1 MFESPKTSHVPGCL
15 YFIDGCLGY
24 PHHPLATVHRP
35 PSTIRPQQ
43 FAISA
48 EQCYNGPLGR
58 VGLKKARFWIGILIS
73 VVALIFAFRQ
83 VNFPDVWAAL
93 AGVNYW
99 LLVASLVPL
108 VLFLVLRAY
117 RWRLL
122 FHPQRGLHLLNL
134 FSVINIGYLLSN
146 IFPARLGDVARA
158 YLIGDTE
165 EVSRAS
171 AFSTIVA
178 ERVLDALSAVAGFF
192 LVLPFAPLPQWM
204 VRSGLIVGAAALV
217 AMVIFVVLVRRRA
230 WTLRLLDR
238 ILSAL
243 HWPDCETM
251 EHFWARLAGRTRLRF
266 LTQMPWASRSDLKN
280 MAGSLIDGFSGITT
294 LRLGPPLLLW
304 TVAIWA
310 VISTYYWVVLLAFDQ
325 AQPYVAALA
334 FTSVT
339 ALGMTIPASPGYIGV
354 FEFLGRETM
363 VLFGMA
369 PEPALGYTLVAHAI
383 VYIVYN
389 LLGLVGMIQQNLT
402 YTEIQKRISAEAQP
416 SS

>member
-1 MFESPKTSHVPGCL
+1 V
-15 YFIDGCLGY
+15 
-24 PHHPLATVHRP
+24 
-35 PSTIRPQQ
+35 
-43 FAISA
+43 
-48 EQCYNGPLGR
+48 
-58 VGLKKARFWIGILIS
+58 LKKARFWIGILIS
-73 VVALIFAFRQ
+73 IVALIFAFRQ
-83 VNFPDVWAAL
+83 VDFREVWAAL

-108 VLFLVLRAY
+108 VLFLVLRSF

-122 FHPQRGLHLLNL
+122 FYPERRLRLLNL
-134 FSVINIGYLLSN
+134 FAVINIGYLLSN

-178 ERVLDALSAVAGFF
+178 ERVLDALCAVGGFF
-192 LVLPFAPLPQWM
+192 LVLPFAPLPEWM
-204 VRSGLIVGAAALV
+204 VRSGLVVGVAALV
-217 AMVIFVVLVRRRA
+217 AVVLFVVLVRRRA

-238 ILSAL
+238 ILTGL

-251 EHFWARLAGRTRLRF
+251 GEFWARLAGRTRLRF
-266 LTQMPWASRSDLKN
+266 LAQMPWVGRSDLSK

-294 LRLGPPLLLW
+294 LRLGPPLVLW
-304 TVAIWA
+304 SVVIWA
-310 VISTYYWVVLLAFDQ
+310 VISAYYWLVLLAFDPG
-325 AQPYVAALA
+325 QPFVAGLA
-334 FTSVT
+334 VASVT

-354 FEFLGRETM
+354 FEFLARETM

-369 PEPALGYTLVAHAI
+369 PESALSYALVAHAI
-383 VYIVYN
+383 VYLVYT
-389 LLGLVGMIQQNLT
+389 LLGLVSMVQQNLT
-402 YTEIQKRISAEAQP
+402 YTEIQERISAEAET